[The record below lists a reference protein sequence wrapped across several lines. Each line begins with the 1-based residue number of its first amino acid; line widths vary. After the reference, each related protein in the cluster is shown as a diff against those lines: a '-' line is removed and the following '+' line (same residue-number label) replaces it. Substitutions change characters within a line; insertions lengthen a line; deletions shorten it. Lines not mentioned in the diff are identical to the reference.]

1 MSGPLDRW
9 QELDPDLRARAEA
22 LVRRGCRIEGP
33 RIETIPAEGGHGE
46 GVDWEMVVVLPD
58 GELMKGR
65 GIEPA
70 QAAEAAL
77 GRAEAAPQLAILRPR
92 D

>member
-1 MSGPLDRW
+1 
-9 QELDPDLRARAEA
+9 
-22 LVRRGCRIEGP
+22 
-33 RIETIPAEGGHGE
+33 
-46 GVDWEMVVVLPD
+46 MVVVLPD

-77 GRAEAAPQLAILRPR
+77 ARAEAAPQLAILRPR
-92 D
+92 H

>member
-1 MSGPLDRW
+1 MSSPPDRW
-9 QELDPDLRARAEA
+9 QELGPDLRARAEA

-33 RIETIPAEGGHGE
+33 RIETIPAEGAHGE

-70 QAAEAAL
+70 LAAEAAL
-77 GRAEAAPQLAILRPR
+77 ARAEAAPQLGILRPR

>member
-1 MSGPLDRW
+1 MPGPLEGWR
-9 QELDPDLRARAEA
+9 ELSPDLRARAEA
-22 LVRRGCRIEGP
+22 LVQRGCRIEGP
-33 RIETIPAEGGHGE
+33 MIETVPAEGRHGE
-46 GVDWEMVVVLPD
+46 AVDWEMVVVLPD

-77 GRAEAAPQLAILRPR
+77 ARAEAAPQLAILRPR

>member
-1 MSGPLDRW
+1 M
-9 QELDPDLRARAEA
+9 
-22 LVRRGCRIEGP
+22 RRGCRIEGP
-33 RIETIPAEGGHGE
+33 RIETIPAAGGHGE

-65 GIEPA
+65 GIEQA

-77 GRAEAAPQLAILRPR
+77 ARAEAAPQLRILRPR